1 MPSSSLLINWTRPCW
16 IKVSICILKKIYLVF
31 DKWIILRA
39 MMKELNTNFWGVWK
53 QFVVQTFFLRMTKS
67 TQSEQ
72 FNSLR
77 SYMHRRSVYPQVA
90 LTIRSSH
97 GPEISSNLSD
107 YGSSGKAPWWGIVSL
122 ACLEKLAAAWKMDG
136 VSTPSC
142 LSLIRCH
149 PRSASMS
156 CEGKDDAAWTR
167 ILRKCWT
174 LLCKEDTSFN
184 LGWLI
189 LSGFDLIVLD
199 AA

>member
-1 MPSSSLLINWTRPCW
+1 MNHFESHDERIEHSFRIEQKSHT
-16 IKVSICILKKIYLVF
+16 
-31 DKWIILRA
+31 D
-39 MMKELNTNFWGVWK
+39 FWGVWK
-53 QFVVQTFFLRMTKS
+53 QFIIQMFFLRMTKS
-67 TQSEQ
+67 TVNSQSEQ

-97 GPEISSNLSD
+97 GPEISGNLSD
-107 YGSSGKAPWWGIVSL
+107 YGRSGKAPWWGIVSP

-149 PRSASMS
+149 PRSASRMS
-156 CEGKDDAAWTR
+156 CEGKDGAAWTR